1 MIARSTRIDHAPHY
15 ESPPPARCGDAPQGR
30 ARPVAGNQREM
41 AANGGANTH
50 HPAQRPRDK
59 AQLTPKPTLVPPPA
73 TPQTARKGR
82 LNFLYS
88 VQSALVRIGPMSN
101 PGEAAMADTG
111 TPAEAAAQVAAPP
124 KPKPQ
129 PAKAKVHTV
138 KRGETLTSISRK
150 FGCDLADLA
159 KANKL
164 KAPKYAI
171 RPGQP
176 LKLDGCKD

>member
-15 ESPPPARCGDAPQGR
+15 ESPHPARCGDAPQGR

-88 VQSALVRIGPMSN
+88 VLGGLARNLALDALSRLHLHAVGS
-101 PGEAAMADTG
+101 GF
-111 TPAEAAAQVAAPP
+111 AAAELSMS
-124 KPKPQ
+124 
-129 PAKAKVHTV
+129 AKC
-138 KRGETLTSISRK
+138 G
-150 FGCDLADLA
+150 
-159 KANKL
+159 
-164 KAPKYAI
+164 
-171 RPGQP
+171 
-176 LKLDGCKD
+176 

>member
-15 ESPPPARCGDAPQGR
+15 ESPHPARCGDAPQGR

-88 VQSALVRIGPMSN
+88 YSDAGVARDWAIG
-101 PGEAAMADTG
+101 
-111 TPAEAAAQVAAPP
+111 
-124 KPKPQ
+124 
-129 PAKAKVHTV
+129 
-138 KRGETLTSISRK
+138 SILML
-150 FGCDLADLA
+150 GILIC
-159 KANKL
+159 
-164 KAPKYAI
+164 
-171 RPGQP
+171 
-176 LKLDGCKD
+176 